1 MLGLFFSR
9 KLDWGSY
16 IISAAKTVSKKMGVL
31 IHTTKSFSPEAAP
44 YLHKSTLHP
53 CKKQG
58 CDI

>member
-44 YLHKSTLHP
+44 YVHKSTLHP
-53 CKKQG
+53 CKK
-58 CDI
+58 